1 MAPSV
6 VDIEIDPAGT
16 VRAVLRSDEHLI
28 EIVADFDL
36 ETGTPY

>member
-28 EIVADFDL
+28 EIVADL
-36 ETGTPY
+36 ETGT